1 MMQAAMT
8 AAATNLN
15 TIAIVMEGVLPKTQ
29 KR

>member
-15 TIAIVMEGVLPKTQ
+15 TILIAIEGVLPKTQ